1 VRPCGGGETAAIHC
15 QDQGVDLGCSPPS
28 VLVRQVAC
36 GSFDDGQG
44 HNLRSAYLSRDEHLK
59 GAFVSFLSKIF
70 FRTKEEIAPAIPS
83 AAAANRRDI
92 LVVDD
97 DPHLR
102 ELVRFALEQKGYA
115 VRVGGTGADAIRMA
129 QESTPD
135 LIILDGNMPVMDGLD
150 ALKKLRT
157 IKNTEKVPVIMLTM
171 RSHQV
176 DMISG
181 YRFGAQ
187 EYLTK
192 PIAIEQLMVS
202 VRKLLGSR

>member
-1 VRPCGGGETAAIHC
+1 M
-15 QDQGVDLGCSPPS
+15 
-28 VLVRQVAC
+28 
-36 GSFDDGQG
+36 
-44 HNLRSAYLSRDEHLK
+44 
-59 GAFVSFLSKIF
+59 SFLSKIF
-70 FRTKEEIAPAIPS
+70 FRTKEEFAPATPS

-157 IKNTEKVPVIMLTM
+157 IKNTEKIPVIMLTM

>member
-1 VRPCGGGETAAIHC
+1 
-15 QDQGVDLGCSPPS
+15 
-28 VLVRQVAC
+28 
-36 GSFDDGQG
+36 
-44 HNLRSAYLSRDEHLK
+44 
-59 GAFVSFLSKIF
+59 VSFL
-70 FRTKEEIAPAIPS
+70 TKLFQWTRSESQAQQSPLASRPTS
-83 AAAANRRDI
+83 RYSI

-102 ELVRFALEQKGYA
+102 ELVRFALEQQGYA

-129 QESTPD
+129 QESSPD

-157 IKNTEKVPVIMLTM
+157 IKETEKIPVIMLTM

-202 VRKLLGSR
+202 VRKLLAGH

>member
-1 VRPCGGGETAAIHC
+1 M
-15 QDQGVDLGCSPPS
+15 
-28 VLVRQVAC
+28 
-36 GSFDDGQG
+36 
-44 HNLRSAYLSRDEHLK
+44 
-59 GAFVSFLSKIF
+59 SFLSKIF
-70 FRTKEEIAPAIPS
+70 SREKEEPRRETLGVGAI
-83 AAAANRRDI
+83 NRPNI

-97 DPHLR
+97 DPHLL
-102 ELVRFALEQKGYA
+102 ELVRFSLEQKGYA
-115 VRVGGTGADAIRMA
+115 VRVGGTGADALRIA

-150 ALKKLRT
+150 ALKKLRMS
-157 IKNTEKVPVIMLTM
+157 KKTEKIPVIMLTM

-192 PIAIEQLMVS
+192 PIAIEQLLVS
-202 VRKLLGSR
+202 VKKLLATR

>member
-1 VRPCGGGETAAIHC
+1 
-15 QDQGVDLGCSPPS
+15 
-28 VLVRQVAC
+28 
-36 GSFDDGQG
+36 
-44 HNLRSAYLSRDEHLK
+44 
-59 GAFVSFLSKIF
+59 VSFLSKIF
-70 FRTKEEIAPAIPS
+70 SRQKEEPRKETLSVGAV
-83 AAAANRRDI
+83 NRPNI

-97 DPHLR
+97 DPHLL
-102 ELVRFALEQKGYA
+102 ELVRFSLEQKGYA
-115 VRVGGTGADAIRMA
+115 VRIGGTGADALRMA

-157 IKNTEKVPVIMLTM
+157 SKKTEKIPVIMLTM

-187 EYLTK
+187 DYLTK
-192 PIAIEQLMVS
+192 PIATEQLLVS
-202 VRKLLGSR
+202 VKKLLAAR